1 MDKGR
6 VSMYK
11 IALILDLPEGKLP
24 GFYAQ
29 IVKGLAQRVNLFDR
43 DKQLLVLSTIEER
56 DIVLE
61 LLEHYHVP
69 SEEIKLLLLPPDSLL
84 YDEFADYG
92 FTSRMERH
100 YLYDHLISLFCFG
113 DTSHSLTEPEQAIL
127 QIKEHLIAQFP
138 CNNNK
143 LYYAID
149 RQLDELIERIAHA
162 YHCSVSFDNPAE
174 TLNDKTQG

>member
-61 LLEHYHVP
+61 LLEHYHV
-69 SEEIKLLLLPPDSLL
+69 L
-84 YDEFADYG
+84 ADYG